1 MYGTL
6 TTVQN
11 GCTESGG
18 DSWRMAENFPKLVT
32 GGGYQV

>member
-1 MYGTL
+1 MYDTL

-18 DSWRMAENFPKLVT
+18 DPWRMAENFPKLVT
-32 GGGYQV
+32 DDGCQV